1 MLMRERSG
9 AARKHDVE
17 REGQGE
23 RDKRHEA
30 ELLKSSGV
38 SGDNEQID

>member
-1 MLMRERSG
+1 M
-9 AARKHDVE
+9 E

-23 RDKRHEA
+23 KDKRHEA

-38 SGDNEQID
+38 FGDNEVTD